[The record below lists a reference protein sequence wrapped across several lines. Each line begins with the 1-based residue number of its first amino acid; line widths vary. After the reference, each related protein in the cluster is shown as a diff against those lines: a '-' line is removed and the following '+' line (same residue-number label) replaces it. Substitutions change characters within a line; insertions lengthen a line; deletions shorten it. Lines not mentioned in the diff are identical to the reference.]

1 MGVFNNL
8 FSPVKFELSSK
19 GEIFLNQK
27 AWIIAQAF
35 FIACDFSSG
44 RILGRFWKNRADIL
58 KFCHDYPFNFA
69 F

>member
-44 RILGRFWKNRADIL
+44 RILGRF
-58 KFCHDYPFNFA
+58 
-69 F
+69 